1 MSRLSLLNFCLTSAQ
16 HDWQYQF
23 WSLCQVCNHHFLP
36 TYRLTHE
43 FLWSMCCSSIVFV
56 SSIQA
61 ICLDCADQIQHDLF
75 DVWYLKQLRE
85 TKDCGTVLNSQDFV
99 HQTLGSLFNLFT
111 VWVNHAIMLLRT
123 PWEKRRKPDMVFSK
137 PGRCIISSAIP
148 HTLRDIG
155 NLEGIS
161 SIGWEMHQ
169 TLRACIGHLE
179 RNAKYSVTC
188 FPKTLRDPLHTLR
201 DISNLK
207 NYPQKHSEIYP
218 IPWEIAT
225 IYTLRDFIYPIFR
238 KIHPMPSDNY
248 HIYAL
253 CRRFSKPWVRQRR

>member
-23 WSLCQVCNHHFLP
+23 WSLCQVCNHHSLP

-56 SSIQA
+56 SSIQT

-75 DVWYLKQLRE
+75 DVWYLKQLHE
-85 TKDCGTVLNSQDFV
+85 TKDWNSFEFTQDFV

-111 VWVNHAIMLLRT
+111 VWVNHAIMLFKNTVREASQTRHGFFQTWEMYHMFGNSPYLERYRKPGGYKFNRLRDASNLESMYRT
-123 PWEKRRKPDMVFSK
+123 PWEKCQIFCEMFPK
-137 PGRCIISSAIP
+137 
-148 HTLRDIG
+148 
-155 NLEGIS
+155 NLERPTS
-161 SIGWEMHQ
+161 Y
-169 TLRACIGHLE
+169 LE
-179 RNAKYSVTC
+179 RYIKS
-188 FPKTLRDPLHTLR
+188 
-201 DISNLK
+201 K

>member
-23 WSLCQVCNHHFLP
+23 WSLCQVCNHHSLP

-43 FLWSMCCSSIVFV
+43 FLWSMCCSSIVYV
-56 SSIQA
+56 SSIQT

-75 DVWYLKQLRE
+75 DVWYLKQLHE
-85 TKDCGTVLNSQDFV
+85 TKDWNSFE
-99 HQTLGSLFNLFT
+99 FT
-111 VWVNHAIMLLRT
+111 GFCSPNSRLVVQSIYCLANHAIMLLRT

-137 PGRCIISSAIP
+137 PGRCIICSAIP

-179 RNAKYSVTC
+179 RNAKYSVKC

-207 NYPQKHSEIYP
+207 IIPKNIQRFTPYLERLPPYT
-218 IPWEIAT
+218 PWEI
-225 IYTLRDFIYPIFR
+225 IYPIFR

>member
-1 MSRLSLLNFCLTSAQ
+1 M
-16 HDWQYQF
+16 
-23 WSLCQVCNHHFLP
+23 
-36 TYRLTHE
+36 
-43 FLWSMCCSSIVFV
+43 
-56 SSIQA
+56 
-61 ICLDCADQIQHDLF
+61 F
-75 DVWYLKQLRE
+75 DIWNSCTKQR
-85 TKDCGTVLNSQDFV
+85 TGTVLNSQDFV

-137 PGRCIISSAIP
+137 PGRCIICSAIP

-179 RNAKYSVTC
+179 RNAKYSVKC

-207 NYPQKHSEIYP
+207 IIPKNIQRFTPYLERLPPYT
-218 IPWEIAT
+218 PWEI
-225 IYTLRDFIYPIFR
+225 IYLIFR

>member
-1 MSRLSLLNFCLTSAQ
+1 MFDIWNS
-16 HDWQYQF
+16 
-23 WSLCQVCNHHFLP
+23 
-36 TYRLTHE
+36 
-43 FLWSMCCSSIVFV
+43 
-56 SSIQA
+56 
-61 ICLDCADQIQHDLF
+61 CA
-75 DVWYLKQLRE
+75 KQR
-85 TKDCGTVLNSQDFV
+85 TGTVLNS
-99 HQTLGSLFNLFT
+99 HRILFT
-111 VWVNHAIMLLRT
+111 KLSARCSIYLLFGLIMQSCCLRT

-137 PGRCIISSAIP
+137 PGRCIICSAIP

-155 NLEGIS
+155 NLESIS

-179 RNAKYSVTC
+179 RNAKYSVKC

-207 NYPQKHSEIYP
+207 IIPKNIQRFTPYLERLPPYT
-218 IPWEIAT
+218 PWEI
-225 IYTLRDFIYPIFR
+225 IYPIFR